1 MKLPNLLPKE
11 LWMWLLPSHSKAI
24 KLYKMRAFLL
34 AIVFSFVA
42 MPQSYAQLEGGIDD
56 FFYVDPKDDLP
67 TQLGLRLGIG
77 LNTIGTDFFNSP
89 VPLVKFTGAVYNRYV
104 FKNANKKE
112 TKWSIYNELGASFK
126 GTRFNT
132 TDANDIE
139 RLALIY
145 LDLPIGMEYKI
156 REAKRDEGIY
166 KYRIF
171 LGFQPSV
178 LLKSSMF
185 RSNDIIATYTDLP
198 LQRMD
203 YSAVVGVPIEIPIGF
218 NKISISTYLKI
229 GLFNINRDLYSL
241 RTITDLNG
249 NVITHKN
256 ILQGSYMNN
265 SQLSVNIAF

>member
-1 MKLPNLLPKE
+1 MPKE
-11 LWMWLLPSHSKAI
+11 SWMWLLPNLSKAI
-24 KLYKMRAFLL
+24 RLHKLPAFLL
-34 AIVFSFVA
+34 ASVLFFISI
-42 MPQSYAQLEGGIDD
+42 PQSNAQLEGGIDD
-56 FFYVDPKDDLP
+56 FFYVDPEDDLA
-67 TQLGLRLGIG
+67 TQLGLRLGVG

-112 TKWSIYNELGASFK
+112 TKWSIYNEIGASFK

-145 LDLPIGMEYKI
+145 LDLPLGMEYKFK
-156 REAKRDEGIY
+156 ESKKDGGVY
-166 KYRIF
+166 KYRVF

-203 YSAVVGVPIEIPIGF
+203 YSAVVGVPIEIPVGF

-241 RTITDLNG
+241 RSVTDLNG
-249 NVITHKN
+249 NVTIHKN
-256 ILQGSYMNN
+256 ILPGSYMNN

>member
-1 MKLPNLLPKE
+1 M
-11 LWMWLLPSHSKAI
+11 
-24 KLYKMRAFLL
+24 L
-34 AIVFSFVA
+34 AIALFFFA
-42 MPQSYAQLEGGIDD
+42 MPQSYAQLEGGIED
-56 FFYVDPKDDLP
+56 FYYIDPKDDLP

-77 LNTIGTDFFNSP
+77 LNNIGTDFFNSP

-112 TKWSIYNELGASFK
+112 TKWSIYNEIGASFK

-145 LDLPIGMEYKI
+145 LDLPIGMEYKFK
-156 REAKRDEGIY
+156 ESKKDEGVY
-166 KYRIF
+166 KYRVF

-178 LLKSSMF
+178 LLKSSAF
-185 RSNDIIATYTDLP
+185 WNNELLALYNNLP

-203 YSAVVGVPIEIPIGF
+203 YSAVIGVPIEIPVGF

-241 RTITDLNG
+241 KTSTDPNG
-249 NVITHKN
+249 NVITHNN